1 MDKKELEFHCI
12 ILAAGYGKRI
22 ESIARGLPKSLLKI
36 SEVTLL
42 ESHLDNLLKHP
53 IKHISIIVGYKN
65 YKIRNLIGNEYG
77 GIPIEY
83 IESKDYMNT
92 NHSWSIYLSKNFVSK
107 KRLPLIF
114 LHADTFY
121 DPSLLSK
128 VIYSKF
134 ENTILADPSFKIN
147 TRDELIVTGEN
158 NVVNNLHYVT
168 EGYDN
173 LVGEFIGIH
182 KFSLDFTLD
191 YFVFLK
197 NYFQLNGKND
207 GYDWLLGKF
216 IYHSNLTLN
225 YQTISNEA
233 WININHEEDYY
244 NAQKISKRIK
254 LKV

>member
-1 MDKKELEFHCI
+1 MDKKDLEYHGI

-22 ESIARGLPKSLLKI
+22 EKIAKGLPKSLLKI

-42 ESHLDNLLKHP
+42 ESHLYNMSKLP

-65 YKIRNLIGNEYG
+65 HKIKSLVGNKYSN
-77 GIPIEY
+77 IPITY
-83 IESKDYMNT
+83 IESKEYMTT
-92 NHSWSIYLSKNFVSK
+92 NHSWSIFLSKECVIK
-107 KRLPLIF
+107 KRMPLIF

-121 DPSLLSK
+121 DPHLLSK
-128 VIYSKF
+128 VIYSEY
-134 ENTILADPSFKIN
+134 ENTILADSSFNIK

-158 NVVNNLHYVT
+158 NIVSNLHYVT
-168 EGYDN
+168 EDYNN
-173 LVGEFIGIH
+173 LIGEFIGIH

-191 YFVFLK
+191 YFDFLE
-197 NYFQLNGKND
+197 NHFFVNGKKD

-216 IYHSNLTLN
+216 IHQSSSTLN
-225 YQTISNEA
+225 YQTISNNS
-233 WININHEEDYY
+233 WVNINHEEDYY